1 MTRPLRTG
9 SRVFRGVFAVCPLV
23 LGSFGCATT
32 AAVAPARPAPS
43 VSPPASVSKADAV
56 QNDTRGAPGAPL
68 PWAAFD
74 AATFA
79 KARAEHKFVVL
90 DGAAE
95 WCHWCHVMEATTYH
109 DAGVRSLLDAKFI
122 AAKVDVDARPDIE
135 ERYAE
140 YGWPAT
146 VIFSPEG
153 EELGKYRGYIAPDAF
168 AEILRAVVDAK
179 SEVKESASD
188 AATTRAIASG
198 KGPLPEDEIAWIA
211 RSTELGLADLYDD
224 DAGGWGRM
232 QKAAIAGDNAWALSR
247 ARAGDEAMKT
257 RALFTLDAQR
267 RLLDP
272 VWGGIYQYSA
282 AGDWEHPHFEKL
294 MTFQAGALDNY
305 ADAYALT
312 HDAKWLTCAKAMRG
326 YVDHFLT
333 SPEGGF
339 YATQDAD
346 LGAHAEPGSG
356 AKFLTGHEYYPLDD
370 AHRRALGVPRVD
382 AHEYGKENG
391 LAIAAYVTLAQAAN
405 DPTALATA
413 TRAAKRILATHGTAR
428 GGIAHDAD
436 PKASALHLS
445 DNAPFGLALMR
456 LYEATGAREWL
467 DDATKIADFMLRDL
481 ADTKDGG
488 FFGSTVDPDA
498 VGVFAARRKP
508 FEDNVTAVRFLARV
522 AKATKDAKYETA
534 IGSALRAI
542 ATPDG
547 IAARGRMIG
556 DFLEAL
562 DETRGVRGAVPV
574 ASR

>member
-1 MTRPLRTG
+1 MTRSRSHRLRTFA
-9 SRVFRGVFAVCPLV
+9 RVFTAFPLSLA
-23 LGSFGCATT
+23 LGACATT
-32 AAVAPARPAPS
+32 APVASPSRPIPS
-43 VSPPASVSKADAV
+43 ASPISEVSTVDAL
-56 QNDTRGAPGAPL
+56 QNDTRGAPGEKL
-68 PWAAFD
+68 PWATFD

-79 KARAEHKFVVL
+79 KARAEHRFVVL

-109 DAGVRSLLDAKFI
+109 DASVRSLLEAKFI
-122 AAKVDVDARPDIE
+122 AVKVDVDARPDVE

-153 EELGKYRGYIAPDAF
+153 EELGKYRGYIAPGAF
-168 AEILRAVVDAK
+168 AEILRAVVSAK
-179 SEVKESASD
+179 SDGKESASD
-188 AATTRAIASG
+188 AAITRAIAGG

-211 RSTELGLADLYDD
+211 RATELALADLYDD

-232 QKAAIAGDNAWALSR
+232 QKAAIAVDNAWALSR
-247 ARAGDEAMKT
+247 ARAGDDATKT
-257 RALFTLDAQR
+257 RVLFTLDAQR

-282 AGDWEHPHFEKL
+282 ASDWEHPHFEKL

-326 YVDHFLT
+326 YVDRFLT

-346 LGAHAEPGSG
+346 LNAHAEPGSG
-356 AKFLTGHEYYPLDD
+356 ARFLTGHEYYVLDD
-370 AHRRALGVPRVD
+370 AHRRALGIPRVD

-413 TRAAKRILATHGTAR
+413 TRAATRILATHGTAR

-436 PKASALHLS
+436 PKASALHLADS
-445 DNAPFGLALMR
+445 AAFGLALMR
-456 LYEATGAREWL
+456 LYEATGARAWL
-467 DDATKIADFMLRDL
+467 DEATKIADFMARDL
-481 ADTKDGG
+481 VDPKSGG
-488 FFGSTVDPDA
+488 FFGSTIDPDA

-508 FEDNVTAVRFLARV
+508 FEDNVTAIRFFARV
-522 AKATKDAKYETA
+522 AKATNDAKYEA
-534 IGSALRAI
+534 VIANALRAI
-542 ATPDG
+542 ATPDA
-547 IAARGRMIG
+547 IQARGRMIG
-556 DFLEAL
+556 DFLLAL
-562 DETRGVRGAVPV
+562 DETRGARGGK
-574 ASR
+574 